1 MSPEE
6 IREQIEFELE
16 EIESLFELYK
26 EELRNQERKPD
37 LFKRTAYGGI
47 LHSFYNGIERIFLII
62 AKNIDKKI
70 PTDSSWHKSLLLE
83 MVKENQYRPAVLS
96 EKLKDRLLDYLGFR
110 HFFRHSY
117 SIHLEWEEMEDLISS
132 LRSVWIKF
140 KVEILVFMDNFLK

>member
-37 LFKRTAYGGI
+37 LFKMTAYGGI

-70 PTDSSWHKSLLLE
+70 PNDSSWHKSLLLE
-83 MVKENQYRPAVLS
+83 MVKENQRRPAVLS
-96 EKLKDRLLDYLGFR
+96 EQLKDQLLYYLGFR

-117 SIHLEWEEMEDLISS
+117 SIHLEWEEMEYLIHS
-132 LRSVWIKF
+132 LRDVWVKF
-140 KVEILVFMDNFLK
+140 KVEIIVFLDNFLK